1 MKLLLVGCEYSGTST
16 LANRIRDWWK
26 GVSGRDVDIQDH
38 FRQGLSTEDFARY
51 LAVGP
56 EAREVIEREHIYAH
70 APFPE
75 DIDSDRILIGLHIED
90 SVYGPMLFG
99 YGTEGAPG
107 DRTALSQRIDHRFQR
122 FAPETVR
129 VFVKASPEVISRRL
143 KESPHANGIL
153 KEKDVEEA
161 VRRFEDAANGAQSRR
176 KFEID
181 TSTATVQ
188 ETMTEFVEKVEGHLT
203 EMDRYR
209 ILLHS
214 HWEAGRPI

>member
-16 LANRIRDWWK
+16 LANGIRDWWM
-26 GVSGRDVDIQDH
+26 GVSGRDVDVQDH
-38 FRQGLSTEDFARY
+38 FREDLSTDDFAQY
-51 LAVGP
+51 MALGP
-56 EAREVIEREHIYAH
+56 GAREVIEREHIHAH

-75 DIDSDRILIGLHIED
+75 ETDSDRILIGLHIED
-90 SVYGPMLFG
+90 AVYGPMLFG
-99 YGTEGAPG
+99 YGAEGAQG

-122 FAPETVR
+122 LAPETMR
-129 VFVKASPEVISRRL
+129 VFVKASPEVISRRMQDA
-143 KESPHANGIL
+143 PHANGIL

-161 VRRFEDAANGAQSRR
+161 VRRFEDAAGGAQFRR

-181 TSTATVQ
+181 TSTATVE

-214 HWEAGRPI
+214 HWEAGKPI